1 MREVVMQASKN
12 RGMPD
17 ERQWDDCSSSHL
29 VTVDDTPQ
37 LSTQPAATVGDT
49 VRRSNQQAVLGYERR
64 LVLGDLPM

>member
-1 MREVVMQASKN
+1 MQASKN

-37 LSTQPAATVGDT
+37 LSTQPAATVHTHDPT
-49 VRRSNQQAVLGYERR
+49 YVTLLSR
-64 LVLGDLPM
+64 PMH